1 MGESAPKGV
10 KDMIREITDKAKAC
24 PSMKFALGGHSQ
36 GGMVTVSAIP
46 KIPADLLSRVVAVTM
61 FGSPPCPAAVRD
73 RCNSYCN
80 KGDFVCDGAGKGKG
94 GKGGK
99 GKGGKGFPKGP
110 KGAKSAGPSS
120 EMAERSIMADD
131 CAVEDK
137 HVAKTPGNA
146 HLAYNADG
154 YYVKAAACYINAA
167 YRKAGGQ

>member
-1 MGESAPKGV
+1 MGDSAPKGV

-24 PSMKFALGGHSQ
+24 PNTKFALGGHSQ

-46 KIPADLLSRVVAVTM
+46 KIPADILSRVVAVTM
-61 FGSPPCPAAVRD
+61 FGSPGCPAAVKD

-80 KGDFVCDGAGKGKG
+80 KGDFVCDSAGKGKG
-94 GKGGK
+94 GKGK
-99 GKGGKGFPKGP
+99 FGGKGFPKGAKGP
-110 KGAKSAGPSS
+110 KAGGPVS
-120 EMAERSIMADD
+120 EMVERSIMADE
-131 CAVEDK
+131 CAVEEK
-137 HVAKTPGNA
+137 HVARTPGNA